1 VNAWKSGLVTVSD
14 TGVLR
19 FWDVEAGEVAQE
31 AKTLRG
37 HTEQITC
44 LALSP
49 DERRL
54 ITGSRDGTARI
65 WRADTGEQMAV
76 LKHPGIVNAVEF
88 SRDGTIIMTGE
99 DESGTITIWDASS
112 GEPLRSV
119 RATKPVVTPR
129 FSPNGSFV
137 VALSG
142 PGVIVRWNAAT
153 WTIDAEVDTGLPL
166 GRTMALSRDG
176 STLVIANSSG
186 AVRFFSAIQFSPD
199 GRLMATGNFDGSVR
213 LWDWHA
219 GTVVAVLE
227 GHQGWIGSVAFSP
240 DGRRVLAGGQDGT
253 VTFWNLADRQELV
266 SFRRHPDLV
275 TGLVFN
281 RTSTLLVSSGG
292 PVGRIW
298 QAGGK

>member
-1 VNAWKSGLVTVSD
+1 V
-14 TGVLR
+14 
-19 FWDVEAGEVAQE
+19 
-31 AKTLRG
+31 
-37 HTEQITC
+37 
-44 LALSP
+44 
-49 DERRL
+49 
-54 ITGSRDGTARI
+54 
-65 WRADTGEQMAV
+65 
-76 LKHPGIVNAVEF
+76 
-88 SRDGTIIMTGE
+88 
-99 DESGTITIWDASS
+99 
-112 GEPLRSV
+112 
-119 RATKPVVTPR
+119 
-129 FSPNGSFV
+129 
-137 VALSG
+137 

-166 GRTMALSRDG
+166 GRTMALSPDG
-176 STLVIANSSG
+176 STLVLANSSG
-186 AVRFFSAIQFSPD
+186 AVRFFSAITLRERASPPAPVQVHKGLTSSIQFSPD

-281 RTSTLLVSSGG
+281 RTGTRLVSSGG